1 MACTRT
7 PDKALPRATQ
17 PLRKPAQPAL
27 APAASG
33 RQHDWHAASHLAQ
46 HLEADVQPTKLQRAL
61 ASGRDRAVHRKD
73 AAPSLSAL
81 GGPVVAPQRYNWP
94 AFACF
99 RTTRASSHAPSTWRA
114 SRRLRRA
121 CGEIRR
127 MQPLSIRLGALC
139 SSQRRCLPLV
149 LTASR
154 NRRQRRHRRAAF
166 VRQPT
171 HAGVCAC
178 RRRRARCATTL
189 CWA

>member
-7 PDKALPRATQ
+7 PDEALPRAAQ

-94 AFACF
+94 ARVRLLSYDTRFISRALHMACLSPP
-99 RTTRASSHAPSTWRA
+99 ASSV
-114 SRRLRRA
+114 RRD
-121 CGEIRR
+121 
-127 MQPLSIRLGALC
+127 S
-139 SSQRRCLPLV
+139 
-149 LTASR
+149 
-154 NRRQRRHRRAAF
+154 
-166 VRQPT
+166 
-171 HAGVCAC
+171 
-178 RRRRARCATTL
+178 
-189 CWA
+189 